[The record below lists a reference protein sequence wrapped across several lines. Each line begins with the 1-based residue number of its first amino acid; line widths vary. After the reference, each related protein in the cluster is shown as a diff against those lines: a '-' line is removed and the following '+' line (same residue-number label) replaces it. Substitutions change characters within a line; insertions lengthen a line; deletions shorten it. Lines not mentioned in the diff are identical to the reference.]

1 MTATTQFVQ
10 SFVHYALQGASP
22 LRKQGHT
29 DLPLVAA
36 TAVATDIAMRFQ
48 AIDQANGTMVSQKQA
63 VRQLPDSGFSAAR
76 KAANGKEH
84 LVLLGLE
91 SCRFSG
97 TIAAPQKLANA
108 TAEFCQCGVF
118 GIVNASPHKSS
129 ISCCDINASR
139 GSDQRYHLQHPS
151 TLSMHLIK

>member
-22 LRKQGHT
+22 LREQGHT
-29 DLPLVAA
+29 DLPLVTA

-48 AIDQANGTMVSQKQA
+48 AIDQADGAMVSQKQA
-63 VRQLPDSGFSAAR
+63 IRQLPNSGYGAVR

-91 SCRFSG
+91 SFGFSG
-97 TIAAPQKLANA
+97 TIAAPKKLANA
-108 TAEFCQCGVF
+108 TAEFCQRGIF
-118 GIVNASPHKSS
+118 GIANASSHRSS
-129 ISCCDINASR
+129 ISRCDINASR
-139 GSDQRYHLQHPS
+139 RAISAITASILVR
-151 TLSMHLIK
+151 